1 MMKFVEWSGALLGV
15 GAALL
20 LALNI
25 PISAWAYV
33 LYLLSSILLLLW
45 AVLEKAYGIAF
56 QNFVFILIN
65 LIGIYRWLI
74 V

>member
-1 MMKFVEWSGALLGV
+1 MKFVEWSGALLGV

-25 PISAWAYV
+25 AISAWAYV
-33 LYLLSSILLLLW
+33 LYLCSSILLLIW
-45 AVLEKAYGIAF
+45 AIFKKAYGIAF
-56 QNFVFILIN
+56 QNLIFILIN